1 MRLQLEPIRRV
12 IYRGNEN
19 ILLCAKI
26 KMSYYND
33 VSNKKM
39 LIKFIEFIGTVV
51 EEALEGVGR
60 TIILFYSILKGM
72 VRPPFEIRNIVRQM
86 LEIGVNSLP
95 VVLITAVFTGMVL
108 ALQSYTGFKRFGAE
122 GLVGSV
128 VALSM
133 TRELGPVL
141 SAIIVTGRAG
151 AAMAAELGTMRVTEQ
166 IDALETLATNPIKFL
181 IVPRFLSGII
191 MLPALT
197 VVTDI
202 VGIIGGYFVTVV
214 LLDASSKTYLRATW
228 DFLQIQDIYSGLIKA
243 CFFGAAFTLISC
255 YKGFYTKGGAEGVG
269 RATTGA
275 VVYSS
280 MTILI
285 SDYFLSA
292 WLFK

>member
-1 MRLQLEPIRRV
+1 MIVKLIELFGGVIEKPVQGLGRV
-12 IYRGNEN
+12 
-19 ILLCAKI
+19 LLLLSA
-26 KMSYYND
+26 
-33 VSNKKM
+33 
-39 LIKFIEFIGTVV
+39 T
-51 EEALEGVGR
+51 
-60 TIILFYSILKGM
+60 LKGLT
-72 VRPPFEIRNIVRQM
+72 RPPFEVRNIVRQM
-86 LEIGVNSLP
+86 LEIGINSLP
-95 VVLITAVFTGMVL
+95 VVLVTAVFTGMVL

-141 SAIIVTGRAG
+141 TALIVTGRAG

-166 IDALETLATNPIKFL
+166 IDALETMATNPVKYL
-181 IVPRFLSGII
+181 IMPRFFSGVV

-197 VVTDI
+197 IVTDI
-202 VGIIGGYFVTVV
+202 VGILGGYFVSVM
-214 LLDASSKTYLRATW
+214 LLGTSSKTYLRATW
-228 DFLQIQDIYSGLIKA
+228 DYLQLEDIYSGLVKA
-243 CFFGAAFTLISC
+243 CFFGAAFALISC
-255 YKGFYTKGGAEGVG
+255 YKGFYTKGGAAGVG

-292 WLFK
+292 WLF